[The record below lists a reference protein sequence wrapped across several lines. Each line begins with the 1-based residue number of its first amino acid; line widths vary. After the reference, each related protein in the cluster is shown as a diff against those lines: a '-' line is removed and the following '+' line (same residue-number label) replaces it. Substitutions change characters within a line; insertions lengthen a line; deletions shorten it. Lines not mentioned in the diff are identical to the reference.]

1 MFQKIWIQKCTEYIL
16 VLKTLQFYSWGTA
29 AWSGIKLEHKWQK
42 EYPSCDGMDCVDDWW
57 GKSAFFNAIELTTL
71 VLYHIPI
78 LIGISAGRNKIGIS
92 RKRAHS
98 QSTHYA
104 YVGLH
109 GWGRNWKAFYK
120 KLLPNLFVIQLFS
133 HKTRFFFVLKW
144 VGNKIGEILKEWEV
158 VKENHWLQ

>member
-1 MFQKIWIQKCTEYIL
+1 MDLRCLVCSNDKSVRICFKKYEYRNAPSISWSSKLSNFIHGEPPRKVELNWSTNGKRSTRLVMGWI
-16 VLKTLQFYSWGTA
+16 VLMIGEENLR
-29 AWSGIKLEHKWQK
+29 
-42 EYPSCDGMDCVDDWW
+42 
-57 GKSAFFNAIELTTL
+57 FFNAIELTTL

-78 LIGISAGRNKIGIS
+78 LIGISVGRNKIGIS

-133 HKTRFFFVLKW
+133 HKTSFFSVLK
-144 VGNKIGEILKEWEV
+144 
-158 VKENHWLQ
+158 